1 MIKGFFVSLCF
12 YDFFA
17 KTGLVKNMDLGFL
30 FHRMGRNDSYSKL
43 KMKMTILQSKSD
55 QKISKLHLFSCP

>member
-30 FHRMGRNDSYSKL
+30 FPQNGQERVLLQAEDENDNSSE
-43 KMKMTILQSKSD
+43 
-55 QKISKLHLFSCP
+55 